1 MISKPYASFVL
12 ISAGLGFLVEGRD
25 CRGVAGRLVGSS
37 SSEEPSLEE
46 PESGSPSGRLGE
58 PTMAT
63 RSAFR
68 GLVCVWRERR
78 RVRGEK
84 RSYNYRGVF

>member
-1 MISKPYASFVL
+1 MV
-12 ISAGLGFLVEGRD
+12 
-25 CRGVAGRLVGSS
+25 GRLVGSS

-63 RSAFR
+63 RSAFC
-68 GLVCVWRERR
+68 GLVCVCVCVCVWRESR

-84 RSYNYRGVF
+84 RSHDYKGIS